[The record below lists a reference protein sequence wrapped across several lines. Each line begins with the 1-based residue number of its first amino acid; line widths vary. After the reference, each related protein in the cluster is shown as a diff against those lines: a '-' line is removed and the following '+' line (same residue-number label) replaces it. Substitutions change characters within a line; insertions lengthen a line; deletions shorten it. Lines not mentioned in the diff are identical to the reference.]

1 MKKLVF
7 IEGVSGVGKSTL
19 TQKLRNKLR
28 EMGYS
33 ADYYLEFDSTN
44 PIDFYCVAYFKQD
57 DYADLLAQYA
67 EFAVAIKN
75 NTIFAEDVRLIRYY
89 KGDVAQFPSPLLDLL
104 REREFCW
111 HPTNLVPMAE
121 YTRVYRILWER
132 FAQNTD
138 GHLDYLLFDGSLFH
152 HPINDLMRNYNASSN
167 QVAKHID
174 TLLDAV
180 SSLHPH
186 IIYLLTNNIAERLQ
200 KARINR
206 GETPCSEEQIN
217 FWEARKQA
225 DIAVMKQLSTPYQLY
240 DISQENWDAVLP
252 EILELVL
259 REGEQ

>member
-28 EMGYS
+28 EMGFS
-33 ADYYLEFDSTN
+33 VDYYLEFDSTN

-57 DYADLLAQYA
+57 EYFDLLKKHT
-67 EFAVAIKN
+67 ESAVAIRD
-75 NTIFAEDVRLIRYY
+75 NTIFADDIRLIRYY
-89 KGDVAQFPSPLLDLL
+89 KGDIAQFPAPLLGLL

-111 HPTNLVPMAE
+111 NPIKLVPMTE

-138 GHLDYLLFDGSLFH
+138 SHPDYLLFDGSLFH
-152 HPINDLMRNYNASSN
+152 HPINDLMRNYNATPN
-167 QVAKHID
+167 QAAEHVH

-186 IIYLLTNNIAERLQ
+186 IIYLSTDNIAERLY
-200 KARINR
+200 KAHISR
-206 GETPCSEEQIN
+206 GETPCSKEKIK
-217 FWEARKQA
+217 FWEARKQS
-225 DIAVMKQLSTPYQLY
+225 DLTVMNQLSTPHKFY
-240 DISQENWDAVLP
+240 DISQENWDALLP
-252 EILELVL
+252 EILEQIL